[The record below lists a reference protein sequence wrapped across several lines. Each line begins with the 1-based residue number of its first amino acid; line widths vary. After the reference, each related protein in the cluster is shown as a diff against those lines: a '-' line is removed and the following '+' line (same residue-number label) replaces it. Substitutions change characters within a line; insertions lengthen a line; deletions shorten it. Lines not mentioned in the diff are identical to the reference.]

1 MAAAGIATDDEAG
14 GWSGVRT
21 LAPRKRPRHK
31 RVLPGA
37 PQPDINVTP
46 LVDIVLVLLIIFMV
60 VTPALAQGENT
71 VLPEAAKIDKV
82 PKDVDP
88 IKLIMAANGTLL
100 LNGKKTSAAELPD
113 RLKSIHAQSPDR
125 QLLLNTDAKVPYVKV
140 RETLALLQNLG
151 FKGVSLKVQPKRE
164 GS

>member
-1 MAAAGIATDDEAG
+1 MTSEGTGSETEAG
-14 GWSGVRT
+14 SGIRT
-21 LAPRKRPRHK
+21 LVPRKRPRHK
-31 RVLPGA
+31 RVLPAA

-60 VTPALAQGENT
+60 VTPALAQGEAT
-71 VLPEAAKIDKV
+71 QLPEATKIDKV

-88 IKLIMAANGTLL
+88 IKLIVAANGVLL
-100 LNGKKTSAAELPD
+100 LNGKKTSPAELPD
-113 RLKSIHAQSPDR
+113 RLKAIHAQSPDR

-140 RETLALLQNLG
+140 REMLALLQNLG

-164 GS
+164 GG

>member
-1 MAAAGIATDDEAG
+1 MESAGIASDDETEG
-14 GWSGVRT
+14 GSGIRALV
-21 LAPRKRPRHK
+21 PRKRPRPK
-31 RVLPGA
+31 RVRA
-37 PQPDINVTP
+37 PAPHPDINVTP

-71 VLPEAAKIDKV
+71 VLPEAVKIDKV

-88 IKLIMAANGTLL
+88 IKLIMAASGTLL
-100 LNGKKTSAAELPD
+100 LNGKKTSPAELPE
-113 RLKSIHAQSPDR
+113 RLRAIHAQSPDR

-164 GS
+164 GD

>member
-1 MAAAGIATDDEAG
+1 MNAEATAAEVEADG
-14 GWSGVRT
+14 AWERRPYV
-21 LAPRKRPRHK
+21 PRKRPRRA
-31 RVLPGA
+31 RVSAGA

-60 VTPALAQGENT
+60 VTPALAQGEAT

-88 IKLIMAANGTLL
+88 IKLVMAASGTLL
-100 LNGKKTSAAELPD
+100 LNGKKTSTAELPE
-113 RLKSIHAQSPDR
+113 RLRAIHAQNPDR
-125 QLLLNTDAKVPYVKV
+125 QLLLNTDAKVPYVRV
-140 RETLALLQNLG
+140 RETLALLQALG

-164 GS
+164 GD

>member
-1 MAAAGIATDDEAG
+1 MAREGSDSEERDGSGI
-14 GWSGVRT
+14 RT
-21 LAPRKRPRHK
+21 SVYVPRKRPRHK
-31 RVLPGA
+31 RVAAPA

-60 VTPALAQGENT
+60 VTPALAQGEAT
-71 VLPEAAKIDKV
+71 QLPEAAKIDKV

-88 IKLIMAANGTLL
+88 IKLIVAANGVIL
-100 LNGKKTSAAELPD
+100 LNGKKTGAAELPE
-113 RLKSIHAQSPDR
+113 RLKAIHAQNADR

-140 RETLALLQNLG
+140 REMLALLQNLG

-164 GS
+164 GG